1 MNYIF
6 KTTAT
11 MKEYNNKKWYIDGGI
26 VSDMR
31 IDADSVENAL
41 EIYQERVEEKHCIN
55 ISKNAIK
62 NKSEMFVDLS
72 DGGASCYLVSPDT
85 VQAFIRYETWAQG
98 VANCFCNI
106 TVKPYKGRKYNPAF
120 VWVCVG

>member
-31 IDADSVENAL
+31 INADSVENAL
-41 EIYQERVEEKHCIN
+41 EIYRERVEEKHYIN
-55 ISKNAIK
+55 ISKN
-62 NKSEMFVDLS
+62 
-72 DGGASCYLVSPDT
+72 
-85 VQAFIRYETWAQG
+85 ETSM
-98 VANCFCNI
+98 
-106 TVKPYKGRKYNPAF
+106 KMD
-120 VWVCVG
+120 

>member
-11 MKEYNNKKWYIDGGI
+11 MKEYNNKKWYIDGDI
-26 VSDMR
+26 VPDMR

-41 EIYQERVEEKHCIN
+41 EIFRERVGEKYYID
-55 ISKNAIK
+55 ISRNAIK

-72 DGGASCYLVSPDT
+72 DGEVKQVGYVVTGKTEFDKGDYTGYSTQYIDLWVTILTVVDT
-85 VQAFIRYETWAQG
+85 VF
-98 VANCFCNI
+98 
-106 TVKPYKGRKYNPAF
+106 
-120 VWVCVG
+120 

>member
-11 MKEYNNKKWYIDGGI
+11 MKEYNNKKWYIDGDI

-31 IDADSVENAL
+31 INADSVENAL
-41 EIYQERVEEKHCIN
+41 EIYRERVEEMHYIS

-72 DGGASCYLVSPDT
+72 DGSVKQVGYVITGKTEFDRGDYSGYSTQYIDLWVTILTVVDT
-85 VQAFIRYETWAQG
+85 VF
-98 VANCFCNI
+98 
-106 TVKPYKGRKYNPAF
+106 
-120 VWVCVG
+120 